1 MDDRDLYFANLT
13 WPEIEAARAAERT
26 TVLLLPVGST
36 EPHGP
41 HGPLSTDVLISK
53 GTCVRAARVLAADPD
68 LRALILP
75 SFDYAITR
83 YAGAFV
89 GAVHIGAEAFEAVVV
104 DVCSSLIVE
113 GFRHL
118 AIVNNHF
125 EPQHVQAIHRCV
137 DRIES
142 EYDVVVGFVDLTRK
156 ERAVRLTEE
165 FRRAECHAGRYETSL
180 VLADHPELVDERLMR
195 TLPYVPVDMASGIAA
210 GAKDFLELGMG
221 QAYCGS
227 PAEATAAEGE
237 DSYTALTQMLVESLR
252 ELVVGVGGRDRPGLY
267 GRV

>member
-13 WPEIEAARAAERT
+13 WPEIEAARTAKRT

-41 HGPLSTDVLISK
+41 HGPLSTDVLISD
-53 GTCVRAARVLAADPD
+53 GTCVRAARTLAGDPD
-68 LRALILP
+68 LRALVLP
-75 SFDYAITR
+75 SFDYAVTR
-83 YAGAFV
+83 YAGAFA
-89 GAVHIGAEAFEAVVV
+89 GAVHIGEEAFEAVVV
-104 DVCSSLIVE
+104 DVCSSLIAD

-125 EPQHVQAIHRCV
+125 EPRHVQAIHRCV
-137 DRIES
+137 ERIES
-142 EYDVVVGFVDLTRK
+142 EHDVLVGFVDLTRR
-156 ERAVRLTEE
+156 ERALRLTEE

-180 VLADHPELVDERLMR
+180 VLADHPELVDERVMR

-210 GAKDFLELGMG
+210 GARDFLELGMDR
-221 QAYCGS
+221 AYCGS

-237 DSYTALTQMLVESLR
+237 ESYAALADMLVEAVR
-252 ELVVGVGGRDRPGLY
+252 ELVAGVGGRDRPGRY

>member
-13 WPEIEAARAAERT
+13 WPKIEQALAAAT
-26 TVLLLPVGST
+26 QTVILFPIGAT

-41 HGPLSTDVLISK
+41 HSPLSTDVVISD
-53 GTCVRAARVLAADPD
+53 GICLRAARRLASDPG

-75 SFDYAITR
+75 SLDYAVTR
-83 YAGAFV
+83 YAAAFP
-89 GAVHIGAEAFEAVVV
+89 GAVSIGEESFEAIVV
-104 DVCSSLIVE
+104 DICGSLADQ
-113 GFRHL
+113 GFRHI

-125 EPQHVQAIHRCV
+125 EPQHVQAIHRCIDTV
-137 DRIES
+137 EAKRG
-142 EYDVVVGFVDLTRK
+142 VVVGYVDLTRK

-180 VLADHPELVDERLMR
+180 VLADRPELVDDEAMR
-195 TLPYVPVDMASGIAA
+195 SLPYVPVNMADGIAG
-210 GAKDFLELGMG
+210 GAKDFIALGMDR
-221 QAYCGS
+221 AYCGS

-237 DSYTALTQMLVESLR
+237 DSFAVLTEMLIESLR
-252 ELVVGVGGRDRPGLY
+252 ALVAGGGGRDLPGLY

>member
-13 WPEIEAARAAERT
+13 WPEIEAARAADWT
-26 TVLLLPVGST
+26 TVLLLPVGAT

-41 HGPLSTDVLISK
+41 HGPLSTDVLISG
-53 GTCVRAARVLAADPD
+53 GTCVRAARVLAGDPD

-83 YAGAFV
+83 YAGAFA

-142 EYDVVVGFVDLTRK
+142 EQDVVVGFVDLTRK

-195 TLPYVPVDMASGIAA
+195 TLPHVSVDMASGIAA
-210 GAKDFLELGMG
+210 GAKNFLELGMD

-237 DSYTALTQMLVESLR
+237 DSYAAIAQMLVESLR
-252 ELVVGVGGRDRPGLY
+252 ELVAGVGGRDRPGLF